1 MRILNVIATVLAMS
15 LPVLAAAET
24 PMPMIS
30 VSGEGRVEIAPDM
43 ATVSLGV
50 TNEAD
55 TATSALSANSEAVA
69 SVLERLAKAGVEA
82 RDIQTSGLSL
92 GPRYDYNSSGGAPKL
107 TGYVASNT
115 VTVRV
120 RALETTGN
128 ILDLVVAGGANTLN
142 GLSFGLQNDQTA
154 RDEAR
159 TRAVADAARK
169 AELYAKAAGVT
180 LGPILSIREA
190 GSDPAPIPMMM
201 AEASFAKGGDVPVSG
216 GELDIRAG
224 ITIVYRLQE

>member
-142 GLSFGLQNDQTA
+142 GLSFGLQDDQTA

-169 AELYAKAAGVT
+169 AEL
-180 LGPILSIREA
+180 
-190 GSDPAPIPMMM
+190 
-201 AEASFAKGGDVPVSG
+201 
-216 GELDIRAG
+216 
-224 ITIVYRLQE
+224 

>member
-1 MRILNVIATVLAMS
+1 
-15 LPVLAAAET
+15 
-24 PMPMIS
+24 
-30 VSGEGRVEIAPDM
+30 
-43 ATVSLGV
+43 
-50 TNEAD
+50 
-55 TATSALSANSEAVA
+55 
-69 SVLERLAKAGVEA
+69 
-82 RDIQTSGLSL
+82 
-92 GPRYDYNSSGGAPKL
+92 
-107 TGYVASNT
+107 
-115 VTVRV
+115 
-120 RALETTGN
+120 
-128 ILDLVVAGGANTLN
+128 DLVVAGGANTLN
-142 GLSFGLQNDQTA
+142 GLSFGLQDDQTA